1 MAIHALTSL
10 PLLLAAAGVALSYV
24 FYMLKPEWPTAIK
37 RTFMPVFTLLE
48 NKYYLDWINEN
59 ILARGARA
67 LGTGLW
73 KVGDQA
79 IIDGGLV
86 NGSWKLV
93 GWISG
98 SVRKLQTGF
107 LYHYALVMI
116 LGIFV
121 LMTYFVWLK

>member
-1 MAIHALTSL
+1 MALHSLTTL
-10 PLLLAAAGVALSYV
+10 PLWLAIAGVVTSYV
-24 FYMLKPEWPTAIK
+24 FYMMYPAIPAAIK
-37 RTFMPVFTLLE
+37 RVAQPVYTLLE

-59 ILARGARA
+59 ILARGARM

-79 IIDGGLV
+79 LIDGAVV

-93 GWISG
+93 GLFSG
-98 SVRKLQTGF
+98 LVRKAQSGY
-107 LYHYALVMI
+107 LYHYALIMI
-116 LGIFV
+116 LGVFV